1 VRHGACGA
9 ACMLMYSI
17 VDVAAHPTFGTV
29 DKASGNPLTW
39 PSGYTGPWAGI
50 EVEVLD
56 PAGNVVLTTGQ
67 RATVSVV
74 YLIATT

>member
-1 VRHGACGA
+1 MA
-9 ACMLMYSI
+9 
-17 VDVAAHPTFGTV
+17 FGLY
-29 DKASGNPLTW
+29 G
-39 PSGYTGPWAGI
+39 GPWAGI